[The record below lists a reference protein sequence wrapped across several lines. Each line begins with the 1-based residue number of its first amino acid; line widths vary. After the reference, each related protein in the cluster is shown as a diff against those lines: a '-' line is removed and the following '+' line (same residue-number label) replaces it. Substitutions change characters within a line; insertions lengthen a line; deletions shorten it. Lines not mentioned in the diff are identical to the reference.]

1 MPTAVGLNVTP
12 KPDWSTAVH
21 WLAAGQRTAV
31 IGPIG
36 SAVEVAPAGDAGL
49 NVTSFEKPV
58 ATHRAALAQARA
70 PRPPPGSGTRL
81 GVPGA
86 AGLNAT
92 SAPLLSMA
100 THWVVVGQL
109 TSVRKWP
116 AAMVT
121 GTGEPGEVGSNVTS
135 SPAPTAVHLWTAGH
149 ATLRSA
155 VPS

>member
-21 WLAAGQRTAV
+21 WLAAGQRPAV

-70 PRPPPGSGTRL
+70 PRPPPGSETKL
-81 GVPGA
+81 DEPGD
-86 AGLNAT
+86 AGSNVT
-92 SAPLLSMA
+92 SAPPPSMA
-100 THWVVVGQL
+100 THWVVVGHA
-109 TSVRKWP
+109 TSPRKWP

-121 GTGEPGEVGSNVTS
+121 GVGDPGEVGANVTS
-135 SPAPTAVHLWTAGH
+135 SPSPTAVHWWRGG
-149 ATLRSA
+149 
-155 VPS
+155 